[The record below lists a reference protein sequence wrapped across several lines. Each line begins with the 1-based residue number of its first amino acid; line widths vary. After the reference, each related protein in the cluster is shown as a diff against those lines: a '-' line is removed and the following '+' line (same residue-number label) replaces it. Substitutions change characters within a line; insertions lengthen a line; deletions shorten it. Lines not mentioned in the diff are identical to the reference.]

1 MDTGSILGLPE
12 VRPALLDDVSSTR
25 PAEAEAC
32 RGAHFMTPA
41 RAAAARLEE
50 PPDWLADD
58 NDDDLDDEFDEDD
71 EDEDKDD
78 DEDDEEEDGEEP
90 ETWQVRGVD
99 LR

>member
-1 MDTGSILGLPE
+1 MPE

-25 PAEAEAC
+25 PAETEAR
-32 RGAHFMTPA
+32 RGARFMTPA
-41 RAAAARLEE
+41 RATGAHLEE

-90 ETWQVRGVD
+90 ETWQVRGGD

>member
-1 MDTGSILGLPE
+1 
-12 VRPALLDDVSSTR
+12 
-25 PAEAEAC
+25 
-32 RGAHFMTPA
+32 MTPA
-41 RAAAARLEE
+41 RAAAAHLEE
-50 PPDWLADD
+50 TPDWLADD

-90 ETWQVRGVD
+90 ETWQVRGGD